1 MFSSRPTQWVLS
13 TIFLVNSLVLVGCQ
27 PIQSLLDNDVSQI
40 NSTETLH
47 SREMKSQDY
56 LMAGIQKALS
66 EDYAGAITSYDLA
79 IQLTSSNPEV
89 YYNRGVAY
97 FSIGHRDHAIKD
109 FNRAIELNPT
119 MAEAYGN
126 RGTIR
131 LLMDE
136 RQGAL
141 SDFRKAAQLFDKQE
155 DHISAEMMRGL
166 IKQNNTQFL

>member
-1 MFSSRPTQWVLS
+1 MFSSRPTQWILS
-13 TIFLVNSLVLVGCQ
+13 TSFLVSSLFLVGCQ
-27 PIQSLLDNDVSQI
+27 PIQAEPDTNVSQA
-40 NSTETLH
+40 NSTEITRA
-47 SREMKSQDY
+47 REKKSQDY

-66 EDYAGAITSYDLA
+66 EDYAGAIESYNLA

-97 FSIGHRDHAIKD
+97 FSIGHRDHAIQD
-109 FNRAIELNPT
+109 FNRAIEINPT

-136 RQGAL
+136 RQNAL
-141 SDFRKAAQLFDKQE
+141 SDFKKAAQLFEEQE
-155 DHISAEMMRGL
+155 DHISAETMRGL
-166 IKQNNTQFL
+166 IKQNNT